1 MPFLMKKLSK
11 DFMTRSRLPNDYLK
25 NRNEENNKRQNMC
38 ISKYKKGIC
47 KTKKLLCFSA
57 LRIQKKILRKLRL
70 KNHSGQQAFFGK
82 Q

>member
-1 MPFLMKKLSK
+1 
-11 DFMTRSRLPNDYLK
+11 MTRSRLPNDYLK

-57 LRIQKKILRKLRL
+57 LRIQKKDITKT
-70 KNHSGQQAFFGK
+70 
-82 Q
+82 

>member
-1 MPFLMKKLSK
+1 MPFLMKNVSK
-11 DFMTRSRLPNDYLK
+11 DIMTRSSFPNNYLK
-25 NRNEENNKRQNMC
+25 TRNEENNKRQNMC
-38 ISKYKKGIC
+38 ISKYKKEIC